1 MKSKDKSGAPNVEG
15 TPLTLRPVAGLDLQ
29 DRRLQAQSGRRL
41 VLKSDF
47 PMLLNIKDSGGK
59 GRNFDIHM
67 KILQDLIF

>member
-1 MKSKDKSGAPNVEG
+1 MLNSKEKSGAPNVEG
-15 TPLTLRPVAGLDLQ
+15 TPLTLRSVAGHLQ

-47 PMLLNIKDSGGK
+47 PMLLNIKDSGGM